1 METHAM
7 AHHKLNEDDDAFLK
21 QTRAALEKHGLD
33 FADADLVYE
42 NPGKITFQSPRKGEA
57 RKQDIAMVAAR
68 DRVLTLIYVER
79 GTDVQVISF
88 RVASRVEREV
98 YEQTQESD

>member
-1 METHAM
+1 MIVWDEAKRKT
-7 AHHKLNEDDDAFLK
+7 N
-21 QTRAALEKHGLD
+21 LEKHGLD

-42 NPGKITFQSPRKGEA
+42 NLNKITFRSPRKGEA
-57 RKQDIAMVAAR
+57 RKQDVAMVEVR
-68 DRVLTLIYVER
+68 GRMLTLIYVER

-98 YEQTQESD
+98 YEQAQEPD